1 MVTRKKKSSL
11 LKKLSSKY
19 KLAIFNEQT
28 YEEVVVL
35 RLSRLN
41 VFTYVGSFI
50 ILLIILVT
58 LLIAFTSLRE
68 FIPGY
73 PSPQERLLIVRNAQ
87 RLDSLVIEIN
97 KRDRFIRNFQA
108 VLKGEEPEMSA
119 SPDDKVNES
128 VTAESRSQIQFSRSE
143 QDSLFRKQVERE
155 ERFNLSVKQAPTRVV
170 ALENT
175 FFFSPIKGMVVNA
188 FGDSKGHYGVDIV
201 AAPGA
206 RVSAVMDGMVVF
218 SGWTVET
225 GYVIQL
231 QHPNNLISIYK
242 HNERLLK
249 EVGQSVKAGEAIARV
264 GNSGELTT
272 GPHLHFE
279 LWYNGMPLNPQE
291 YISF

>member
-87 RLDSLVIEIN
+87 RLDSLVVEIN

-128 VTAESRSQIQFSRSE
+128 ATAESRAQIQFSRSE

-155 ERFNLSVKQAPTRVV
+155 ERFNLSVKQTTTRVV

>member
-87 RLDSLVIEIN
+87 RLDSLVVEIN

-119 SPDDKVNES
+119 SPNDKVNES
-128 VTAESRSQIQFSRSE
+128 AAAESRAQIQFSRSE

-155 ERFNLSVKQAPTRVV
+155 ERFNLSVKQTPTKVV

>member
-155 ERFNLSVKQAPTRVV
+155 ERFNLSVKQTPTKVV

>member
-1 MVTRKKKSSL
+1 MTTRKKKSSL

-28 YEEVVVL
+28 YEEVFVF

-41 VFTYVGSFI
+41 AFTIVGASG
-50 ILLIILVT
+50 ILLVILVII
-58 LLIAFTSLRE
+58 LIAFTSLRE

-73 PSPQERLLIVRNAQ
+73 PSPNERLLIVRNAQ
-87 RLDSLVIEIN
+87 RVDSLVVEIQ
-97 KRDRFIRNFQA
+97 KQDRFIRNMQA
-108 VLKGEEPEMSA
+108 RLRGEEPDSHVVPTNQEKENIST
-119 SPDDKVNES
+119 E
-128 VTAESRSQIQFSRSE
+128 TRSQVQFTRSE
-143 QDSLFRKQVERE
+143 EDSIFRKTIERE
-155 ERFNLSVKQAPTRVV
+155 ERFNLSVKQAPTKIV

-188 FGDSKGHYGVDIV
+188 FGDSKGHYGVDVV

-206 RVSAVMDGMVVF
+206 RVSAIMDGTVVF

-225 GYVIQL
+225 GYVMQV

-249 EVGQSVKAGEAIARV
+249 EVGQVVKAGEAIARV